1 MNYVEQIQHQ
11 AEQIFG
17 NKEKADA
24 WLNQPK
30 KAFGDRAPL
39 ELAREA
45 EGYLLVRDELE
56 RMTHGF
62 FA

>member
-1 MNYVEQIQHQ
+1 MNYLEQIQHQ

-30 KAFGDRAPL
+30 KTLGDRAPL
-39 ELAREA
+39 DLAREA
-45 EGYLLVRDELE
+45 EGYLLVRVELE
-56 RMTHGF
+56 RIKHGY